1 MYDSVM
7 DNFISR
13 SARPSR
19 SPRDH
24 RADALVGENLL
35 EEGVGLAAIDDVRGA
50 DTLGKG
56 PDAALHLGDH
66 ATGEDAVGDEL
77 PGARDVGFRDQGA
90 NIVLVHEDAGDVRHQ
105 HQLLGIQSRGDLP
118 SRSVRVDI
126 EGVAGRVSGNGCNH
140 RDDVLVDQDLD
151 DGWVNGR
158 HLPDVSEVHIARLAS
173 AYELPILPAQ
183 ANSSAAL
190 GIDQRDQ
197 GLVHV
202 PHEHHLHHLHGRLV
216 RHTQPV
222 LELGLDA
229 KLPQPGVDLRATT
242 VHEHG
247 PDPHERHQDEIA
259 HHPSLQGRVLHC
271 SPAVLDHDSLVVEP
285 LQVGEGLGK
294 HGHPLEG
301 RDAGQIGLGQRV
313 NQGSAADAAR
323 LHQGGGRAATGGGA
337 RAL

>member
-202 PHEHHLHHLHGRLV
+202 PHEHHLHHLACVRVGQGTLATPPPTNPRRG
-216 RHTQPV
+216 RHTSMVASSVTRSPFLNLASMPSFPSQV
-222 LELGLDA
+222 LISGPPPCTSTGLIPTSDIRTRS
-229 KLPQPGVDLRATT
+229 LTT
-242 VHEHG
+242 PAFRVG
-247 PDPHERHQDEIA
+247 SFIA
-259 HHPSLQGRVLHC
+259 APPYLITIVL
-271 SPAVLDHDSLVVEP
+271 LWNLF
-285 LQVGEGLGK
+285 
-294 HGHPLEG
+294 
-301 RDAGQIGLGQRV
+301 R
-313 NQGSAADAAR
+313 
-323 LHQGGGRAATGGGA
+323 
-337 RAL
+337 